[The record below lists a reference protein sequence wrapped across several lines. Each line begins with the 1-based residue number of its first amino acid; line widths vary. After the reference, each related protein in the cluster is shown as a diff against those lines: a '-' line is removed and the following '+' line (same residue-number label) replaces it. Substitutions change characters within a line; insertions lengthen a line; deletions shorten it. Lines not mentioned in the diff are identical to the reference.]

1 MILNP
6 VNYCIPGKHRLLFQ
20 TTKQRLSNF
29 KLWNCQKISQMLS
42 NTLRLNFWYY
52 SLSLSTL
59 SSKNNRA
66 YSKQEKKVCLHSWD
80 YMKMKSRSH
89 RHDINSLRSTH
100 IINIRII
107 SVWLDLYVLRNT
119 QATFEVQFMR
129 KLSNAEADL
138 KKKGW
143 L

>member
-1 MILNP
+1 
-6 VNYCIPGKHRLLFQ
+6 
-20 TTKQRLSNF
+20 
-29 KLWNCQKISQMLS
+29 
-42 NTLRLNFWYY
+42 
-52 SLSLSTL
+52 
-59 SSKNNRA
+59 
-66 YSKQEKKVCLHSWD
+66 
-80 YMKMKSRSH
+80 MKMKSRSH
-89 RHDINSLRSTH
+89 RHDINSLRSRH